1 MSQNKGSLDKRMKG
15 YEYVT
20 RTYLTRRTP
29 VIIRLDGKAFHT
41 FTRGF
46 NKPFDDIMVK
56 TMQDTM
62 QYLCENVEG
71 CVLGYTQSDEITL
84 VLCDYKKLTSEAW
97 FDNNIQKIVSV
108 SASMATLAFNK
119 FFEINV
125 KGLYKGTLENSP
137 YVAKKSWSVE
147 PECKCAMFDSRVFNI
162 PKEEVNNCL
171 LWRQQD
177 ATRNSIE
184 ALAQSLYPSK
194 AIEGINTKKLQDKMF
209 TEKDVNWNDLP
220 THLKRGSC
228 CRKVKDIKS
237 VQTKDGIVVD
247 VERTKWFVDTEIPIF
262 SQDPDYVNSK
272 ILFD

>member
-1 MSQNKGSLDKRMKG
+1 MSKDKGGLGTRMKR

-29 VIIRLDGKAFHT
+29 AIIRLDGNAFHT

-62 QYLCENVEG
+62 KYLCENIEG
-71 CVLGYTQSDEITL
+71 CVFGYTQSDEITL
-84 VLCDYKKLTSEAW
+84 VLQDYKKLTTEAW
-97 FDNNIQKIVSV
+97 FTYNIQKMCSI
-108 SASMATLAFNK
+108 SAAMATLAFN
-119 FFEINV
+119 IYYRDNV
-125 KGLYKGTLENSP
+125 NTMCKNTLENSP
-137 YVAKKSWSVE
+137 YSTRKVLVGDDNYDYKRGT
-147 PECKCAMFDSRVFNI
+147 FDSRVFNI

-184 ALAQSLYPSK
+184 ALAQSLFPSK
-194 AIEGINTKKLQDKMF
+194 AIEGISTKRLQDKMF
-209 TEKDVNWNDLP
+209 TEKGVNWNDLP

-228 CRKVKDIKS
+228 CIKQQ
-237 VQTKDGIVVD
+237 VTKPIPGTDEI
-247 VERTKWFVDTEIPIF
+247 VERSQWVIDLEIPIF
-262 SQDPDYVNSK
+262 SQDSDYVNSR
-272 ILFD
+272 IIFD

>member
-1 MSQNKGSLDKRMKG
+1 MK
-15 YEYVT
+15 
-20 RTYLTRRTP
+20 
-29 VIIRLDGKAFHT
+29 
-41 FTRGF
+41 
-46 NKPFDDIMVK
+46 
-56 TMQDTM
+56 
-62 QYLCENVEG
+62 YLCENVEG

-194 AIEGINTKKLQDKMF
+194 AIEGINTKKAA
-209 TEKDVNWNDLP
+209 
-220 THLKRGSC
+220 G
-228 CRKVKDIKS
+228 
-237 VQTKDGIVVD
+237 
-247 VERTKWFVDTEIPIF
+247 
-262 SQDPDYVNSK
+262 
-272 ILFD
+272 